1 MAVLSWFM
9 SYTIMR
15 MSTYDGVDVDF
26 LSVDTNCRRTLS
38 ISLVICSDEK
48 FSMYTAR
55 VTASLPTVTLSIVSP
70 SAILVG
76 HSLAACRH
84 AACQP

>member
-1 MAVLSWFM
+1 MLLFLFFYIMAVLSWFM

-38 ISLVICSDEK
+38 ISLVICSLTTVYA
-48 FSMYTAR
+48 SAAR
-55 VTASLPTVTLSIVSP
+55 ECST
-70 SAILVG
+70 G
-76 HSLAACRH
+76 
-84 AACQP
+84 